1 MIAVAPLADQ
11 YATLAGMLVAL
22 GIIALLWRGPG
33 ALVVMAM
40 CAGACAFG
48 MARYVESEG
57 NTINTD
63 ASPHT
68 GPIFVGALL
77 GLFLYFTFSN
87 RTA

>member
-63 ASPHT
+63 ASPIT
-68 GPIFVGALL
+68 GPVLIGAVL
-77 GLFLYFTFSN
+77 GLALHVKFGKRS
-87 RTA
+87 A